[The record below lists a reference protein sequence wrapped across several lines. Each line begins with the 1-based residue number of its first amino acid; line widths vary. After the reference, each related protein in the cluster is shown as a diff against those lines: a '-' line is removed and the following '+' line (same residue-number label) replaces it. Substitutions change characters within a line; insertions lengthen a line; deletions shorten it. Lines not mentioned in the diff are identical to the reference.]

1 MSKVYK
7 VNDHSQ
13 TFEKTTTNKNNAC
26 FTCFTTKEPDFYCFY
41 CICFLEFIYATFFFF
56 LPMFLFLFVLKGV
69 SYCHKVFCLRCCKG
83 LISSSVCTNMNCMS
97 KQSYSIT
104 WQKIKTGHCEFNI
117 WPLYF
122 IFKRFNIN
130 QQRCD
135 SSVKLYKLTTKKWL
149 SSVKKWDICWKV
161 VHFISNAF
169 KATLIVSFLVV

>member
-1 MSKVYK
+1 MLYM
-7 VNDHSQ
+7 
-13 TFEKTTTNKNNAC
+13 FYNKRAR
-26 FTCFTTKEPDFYCFY
+26 
-41 CICFLEFIYATFFFF
+41 FLLFLLYLFSGIYLCNVLFF

-83 LISSSVCTNMNCMS
+83 LVSSSVCTNMNCMS

-130 QQRCD
+130 QQRRD
-135 SSVKLYKLTTKKWL
+135 SSLKLYKLTTKKCL
-149 SSVKKWDICWKV
+149 SSVKKWGICWKG
-161 VHFISNAF
+161 VHFTSNAF
-169 KATLIVSFLVV
+169 KATLILSFLVV